1 MNLKKIFPF
10 LIFILAISGA
20 LVTYKSSKAAASLIS
35 GSCGML
41 FNVSHW
47 GIPIKYGSKDNSS
60 NNLLLLFNFDT
71 GKITGYS
78 TQVTFGTTLSDTPT
92 YSTGFSDGDTFDIS
106 GLADGFIKLT
116 PRDLNKL
123 PEIIFLPVNGGNTFL
138 VIAAD
143 NPGTV
148 RTPRPGSGANGV
160 CQKI

>member
-20 LVTYKSSKAAASLIS
+20 LVTYKSSKAAVSLIS

-41 FNVSHW
+41 VNVSHW

-78 TQVTFGTTLSDTPT
+78 TQVTFGTTSSDTPT
-92 YSTGFSDGDTFDIS
+92 YST
-106 GLADGFIKLT
+106 GFIKLT

-148 RTPRPGSGANGV
+148 RTPRLGSGANGV